1 MRHQPPGIGRI
12 TMEPA
17 AKLIVDS
24 TFGHL
29 LTSLADNLDRFGITC
44 AIEAAQQ
51 ELQGHRRGKLRCTS
65 KTAVDGIIALHDSAI
80 GSIQKIRAKYF
91 ARFDARVRAPH
102 FAEQ

>member
-12 TMEPA
+12 TMEPG

-65 KTAVDGIIALHDSAI
+65 KTAVDWIIALHDSAI
-80 GSIQKIRAKYF
+80 ASIQKIRAKYSPPF
-91 ARFDARVRAPH
+91 HPPLPAP
-102 FAEQ
+102 QS